1 MSGRKYTSLSIKQK
15 LNILKESQEKSKTEL
30 CSKYKCSLSTLN
42 RVIRNVEQIKNKSR
56 NFSQSRKREPI
67 GSCKKVEEALLTW
80 FGQMRSK
87 GAAVSCNIV
96 MEKAKQFAV
105 MLDEDFSPNAGWLW
119 RWQKRNRIVFKRMQG
134 EMSSADFEG
143 AESFRSLIPTLVQ
156 NYAACDIF
164 NADESGLFYKALP
177 TSTLTQRGSNVH
189 GFKSSKDRL
198 TLLFICN
205 ATGDY
210 KKIIVI
216 GKTKKPR
223 CFKNKSVPL
232 EYYSNRKAWMTQDI
246 WTQILFS
253 LDEEMIKQQ
262 RKIILFVDNA
272 ACHKKL
278 DNLKNINLQFLPPNA
293 TSIIQPLDQGIIHCF
308 KAYYRQNIIRKQI
321 AAFEAGKTIEEFSK
335 SLTFLQAMHISKYC
349 LWLMTPSTVRN
360 CFRKVTF

>member
-1 MSGRKYTSLSIKQK
+1 
-15 LNILKESQEKSKTEL
+15 
-30 CSKYKCSLSTLN
+30 
-42 RVIRNVEQIKNKSR
+42 
-56 NFSQSRKREPI
+56 
-67 GSCKKVEEALLTW
+67 
-80 FGQMRSK
+80 
-87 GAAVSCNIV
+87 
-96 MEKAKQFAV
+96 
-105 MLDEDFSPNAGWLW
+105 
-119 RWQKRNRIVFKRMQG
+119 MQG

-177 TSTLTQRGSNVH
+177 TSTLTQRGRNVH

-349 LWLMTPSTVRN
+349 LWLITPSTVRN
-360 CFRKVTF
+360 CFRKAGFFEEIEEESEDDVTITDNLVDNHEFQTYLACDDNISCWGELTDAEILENLNEDKNLETVENDEDEII